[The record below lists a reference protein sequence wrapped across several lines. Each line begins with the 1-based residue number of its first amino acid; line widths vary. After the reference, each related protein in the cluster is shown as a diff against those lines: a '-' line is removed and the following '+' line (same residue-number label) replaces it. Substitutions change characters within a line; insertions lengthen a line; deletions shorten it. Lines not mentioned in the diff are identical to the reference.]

1 MLIGIPKEIKE
12 GEYRISI
19 VPAGVKTLV
28 DAGHRVLIE
37 KKAGEGSGISD
48 EDFIRAGAKMKE
60 SNKDIWEESEM
71 IMKVKEPLPQEYDL
85 MHEGQIIFTYF
96 HLAPERELTRVLL
109 ERKVIGIAYETI
121 ELDDGTLPLL
131 TPMSEIAGRMAV
143 HIGAYFLQKEH
154 NGRGVLL
161 AGVPGVEPAN
171 VVILGGGVVGTNAAK
186 IALGMGADV
195 TVLDINL
202 NRLRYL
208 DDLYF
213 GSIKTIMSNIQNVGE
228 TVSRADLLIGG
239 ILIHGALTPHV
250 VTRAMVSYMQRGSVI
265 IDVSVDQG
273 GCIETTR
280 PTSHEDPTYEV
291 DGVIH
296 YCVANMPG
304 AVARTSTF
312 ALTNTTFPYCLK
324 MANMGYREAMRSDK
338 ALMKGLNTSDGKVTY
353 KPVAE
358 ALNLEYLKVEF

>member
-1 MLIGIPKEIKE
+1 MFIGIPKETKKE
-12 GEYRISI
+12 EYRVGI

-28 DAGHRVLIE
+28 DAGHRVLVE

-48 EDFIRAGAKMKE
+48 EDYIRAGAEVRKSKKE
-60 SNKDIWEESEM
+60 IWHEAEM
-71 IMKVKEPLPQEYDL
+71 IMKVKEPLPPEYDL

-96 HLAPERELTRVLL
+96 HLAPERKLTEGLL

-121 ELDDGTLPLL
+121 ELEDGTLPLL

-143 HIGAYFLQKEH
+143 HVGAYFLQKEN
-154 NGRGVLL
+154 NGRGILL
-161 AGVPGVEPAN
+161 GGVPGVEPAN

-186 IALGMGADV
+186 IAVGMGANA
-195 TVLDINL
+195 TVLDIDL

-208 DDLYF
+208 DDIYF
-213 GSIKTIMSNIQNVGE
+213 GRIKTLMSNIQNVGE
-228 TVSRADLLIGG
+228 AVAKADLLIGG
-239 ILIHGALTPHV
+239 ILIHGARTPHI
-250 VTRAMVSYMQRGSVI
+250 VTRDMVSSMKKGAVI
-265 IDVSVDQG
+265 VDVAVDQG
-273 GCIETTR
+273 GCVETTR
-280 PTSHEDPTYEV
+280 PTFHDDPTYEV

-324 MANMGYREAMRSDK
+324 MANMGYREAMRCDK
-338 ALMKGLNTSDGKVTY
+338 ALMRGLNIHDGKVTY
-353 KPVAE
+353 KPVAD
-358 ALNLEYLKVEF
+358 ALNMEYREVEF

>member
-12 GEYRISI
+12 GEYRVSI

-28 DAGHRVLIE
+28 DAGHKVLIE
-37 KKAGEGSGISD
+37 KKAGEGSGILD
-48 EDFIRAGAKMKE
+48 EDFIRAGAEMRE
-60 SNKDIWEESEM
+60 SNKDIWEEAEM

-85 MHEGQIIFTYF
+85 MHGGQIIFTFF
-96 HLAPERELTRVLL
+96 HLAPERELTKVLL
-109 ERKVIGIAYETI
+109 ECKVIGIAYETI

-143 HIGAYFLQKEH
+143 QVGAYFLQKEH

-161 AGVPGVEPAN
+161 GGVPGVEPAN
-171 VVILGGGVVGTNAAK
+171 VVVLGGWVVGTNAAK

-208 DDLYF
+208 DDIFF
-213 GSIKTIMSNIQNVGE
+213 GRIKTLMSNIQADGE
-228 TVSRADLLIGG
+228 AVTKADLLIGG
-239 ILIHGALTPHV
+239 VLIHGARTPYI
-250 VTRAMVSYMQRGSVI
+250 VTRNMVSTMRRGSVI
-265 IDVSVDQG
+265 VDVSVDQG

-280 PTSHEDPTYEV
+280 PTSHHDPTYEV

-296 YCVANMPG
+296 YCVTNMPG

-324 MANMGYREAMRSDK
+324 MANMGYREAMRNDK
-338 ALMKGLNTSDGKVTY
+338 ALKRGLNTYDGKVTC

-358 ALNLEYLKVEF
+358 ALNFEYAQAEF